1 MSFKLKI
8 TFTPPLILEI
18 FQFKESCN
26 LIDQEYFGN
35 NLRNNL
41 SPEIGFSQNCQ
52 EHQTLLSEIEKPHFK
67 NES

>member
-1 MSFKLKI
+1 MSFKLKT
-8 TFTPPLILEI
+8 TFTLPLILEI

-41 SPEIGFSQNCQ
+41 LPEIGFSRNRQ
-52 EHQTLLSEIEKPHFK
+52 EHQTLISETEKPHFK